1 MLNPL
6 VIIPGVSVLMFT
18 AFELP
23 RKAKKAFFKVPIWLS
38 SSAIALAIG
47 VVGRGVLGPSTG
59 FVSELILFPGLAAA
73 KKAFDMQEK
82 RREKKG
88 GKDETRLHHKGRA

>member
-23 RKAKKAFFKVPIWLS
+23 RKAKKAFFRVPIWLS

-73 KKAFDMQEK
+73 KKHFEYSERRKQEK
-82 RREKKG
+82 ERKVKNG
-88 GKDETRLHHKGRA
+88 T